1 MKLQLN
7 STPVKIAAA
16 SSFVLLGSIIAAV
29 LHSTSSN
36 VQVQASVEHE
46 EIRNKPRQLTPQELD
61 DMHSS
66 WIFSSSESA
75 ALVDNDSGFE
85 TATIGR

>member
-7 STPVKIAAA
+7 SISVKIAAA
-16 SSFVLLGSIIAAV
+16 SSFVLLGSIIAV
-29 LHSTSSN
+29 ILHSASSN

-75 ALVDNDSGFE
+75 ALVDIDSGFE